1 MVKSLRAAFLHQ
13 VWTSGCAPSPALP
26 SDYLGFVQGA
36 APSVGSSQPPWVRGV
51 PPSHPTMSRRQPR
64 SQARCQ
70 AGSSQAWH
78 CSGCAAWSRGI
89 NFHFLAHIVLQPV
102 KLHEPCGRRKGKEQR
117 CCQPRARSHRPRA
130 TRGVG
135 AATGPPGVGARVHGK
150 PPPNISLSPC
160 RYRVSPWS
168 QEPAGAGAGGG
179 TLQRGG
185 HALHQGAGA
194 AAGGRSVRRGRG
206 RRRWQRV
213 PTASP
218 RGCGQTQRVGAF
230 HVMGI
235 ATFMCHRVSL
245 WPGLGLGTARG
256 MQGLRCPCCVLG
268 VDGSPVPPPV
278 TARWCHRNGALCW
291 KPMRKFGR
299 WRLPMTPKSPLV
311 PDVSPHWGQGGKALA
326 CLFFYPFFICMES
339 NNKRYLCW
347 AWHRGGC
354 ILQGA
359 S

>member
-13 VWTSGCAPSPALP
+13 ACTLGCAPSPALP

-36 APSVGSSQPPWVRGV
+36 AHVVGSLQPPWVRGV

-70 AGSSQAWH
+70 AGSSEAWH

-135 AATGPPGVGARVHGK
+135 AATGPPGVGARVHGE

-194 AAGGRSVRRGRG
+194 AARGRSARRGRG
-206 RRRWQRV
+206 CRRCQLPRQGAAGRCSGWGLSMAQELPHSCV
-213 PTASP
+213 TECPYGQVWVWAQP
-218 RGCGQTQRVGAF
+218 GGCRGCGVRAV
-230 HVMGI
+230 
-235 ATFMCHRVSL
+235 C
-245 WPGLGLGTARG
+245 
-256 MQGLRCPCCVLG
+256 
-268 VDGSPVPPPV
+268 
-278 TARWCHRNGALCW
+278 
-291 KPMRKFGR
+291 
-299 WRLPMTPKSPLV
+299 
-311 PDVSPHWGQGGKALA
+311 
-326 CLFFYPFFICMES
+326 
-339 NNKRYLCW
+339 
-347 AWHRGGC
+347 
-354 ILQGA
+354 
-359 S
+359 